1 MVYKVK
7 QKRVLDYSYHYLRF
21 PGPGGV
27 HMQLHAGLTFLQLR
41 IVYNQD
47 LHKCQSDLVRVKPFI
62 IFATWVVREIGLMS
76 FPTDLTGICLGRG
89 GHNCVFQRRRYN
101 AFTQRGI
108 IHISNQWREFKGELL
123 EYYIRYAIWS

>member
-7 QKRVLDYSYHYLRF
+7 PFSEVRKKELLHYSYHYLSL

-47 LHKCQSDLVRVKPFI
+47 LHKCQGVTAAISGASSKANSLSTILGMPPGPGAF
-62 IFATWVVREIGLMS
+62 
-76 FPTDLTGICLGRG
+76 LTFVC
-89 GHNCVFQRRRYN
+89 RR
-101 AFTQRGI
+101 AM
-108 IHISNQWREFKGELL
+108 
-123 EYYIRYAIWS
+123 